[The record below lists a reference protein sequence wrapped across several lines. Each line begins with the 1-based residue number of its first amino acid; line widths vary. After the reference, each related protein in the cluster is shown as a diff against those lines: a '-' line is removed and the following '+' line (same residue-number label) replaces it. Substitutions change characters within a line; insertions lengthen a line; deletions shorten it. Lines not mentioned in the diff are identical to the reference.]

1 VLKEFCDAK
10 GIVLAA
16 YASTGYAPV
25 RNDPVVAEIVKKL
38 DPIGTAQVTLAWAVQ
53 RGTVAVTQST
63 NVEHQKENLNLPTLD
78 EKDME
83 VISSVDKN
91 THLFPYPG
99 PKDKPFGWT
108 YEQLG
113 W

>member
-1 VLKEFCDAK
+1 
-10 GIVLAA
+10 
-16 YASTGYAPV
+16 
-25 RNDPVVAEIVKKL
+25 VKKL

-63 NVEHQKENLNLPTLD
+63 NVEHQKENLNVRNFSMCSIESLKYNLFQLPTLD